1 MTRCGGPSD
10 DFSWSGRSFLAM
22 VPVDSRA
29 RTLPVDA
36 AGLDADAL
44 TLDLLARLQLL
55 ARRSGFQVLLRG
67 SSPELRELIRFAGL
81 DEVLPDE
88 PQLQLGL
95 EPRR

>member
-1 MTRCGGPSD
+1 MGPD
-10 DFSWSGRSFLAM
+10 DRS
-22 VPVDSRA
+22 A

-44 TLDLLARLQLL
+44 TLDALARLQLA
-55 ARRSGFQVLLRG
+55 ARRCGFQLCLRG
-67 SSPELRELIRFAGL
+67 SSPELRELIGFAGL

-88 PQLQLGL
+88 SELQLGL